1 MRKFLVLF
9 VVSIFFLPGL
19 AKANE
24 VTNVGQ
30 IIGEEVPVYNES
42 GEQVSTL
49 KMNGKTVPFQ
59 DSYTHANWVMIRI
72 SGMDTYIDRQFIQSV
87 TMEAP
92 VVNENSIG
100 VIKSKS
106 PFTIYAE
113 ASTASEVLLTG
124 DKELTL
130 SVVGIQ
136 DGFYVV
142 DVAGQKGFLPIDMG
156 TLGFSS
162 EALHFT
168 VINDAI
174 PYYEMKNNALVK
186 KGTFTKGTS
195 LTRVKASDGHHVVKF
210 GSRIVYVP
218 ELGTLPTLNKPVFKA
233 PAKAKFPIKVLPEKE
248 VDVFG
253 VDGVKMGSISRG
265 SFVDIYGLV
274 KGEAVINFFGQEGR
288 VDFAQF
294 VHTNLLSP
302 KKNISHAEMSY
313 LVQVYAAMYPE
324 FTKLEQIGK
333 SVEGRPIYAIR
344 LGNGK
349 KEVLFDASMHAR
361 EHMSTNVVLEM
372 LDTYSFHYLNKT
384 NYAGYNV
391 KSTLD
396 TVSIW
401 FVPMMNPDGVTLVQ
415 AGAKAVKNGVLATK
429 INGGSNF
436 ARWKANVRGVDLNE
450 NFDGGWE
457 NIKSS
462 TTKPSF
468 ASYRG
473 PRAFSEPEAVA
484 LRDFVRKHSFKTYIS
499 YHSSGQIVYWFQWQ
513 KGAQATRD
521 LTLAR
526 RVSNLTGYSVVPP
539 YYLLGSGSSA
549 DWFIDEKKMPG
560 LTIEISPYVS
570 NRSVPLAYWDRI
582 WKQNYKVGL
591 FIAQDASKR

>member
-1 MRKFLVLF
+1 MRKFLLF
-9 VVSIFFLPGL
+9 FILSLFILPGF

-24 VTNVGQ
+24 VLKVGQ
-30 IIGEEVPVYNES
+30 IIGEEVPVYSEG
-42 GEQVSTL
+42 GEQISIL

-59 DSYTHANWVMIRI
+59 DSAIGDRVMIRI
-72 SGMDTYIDRQFIQSV
+72 SGMNTYVDRQFIQQLSV
-87 TMEAP
+87 EVP

-100 VIKSKS
+100 VVKSKNS
-106 PFTIYAE
+106 FTIFAE
-113 ASTASEVLLTG
+113 AAISSAVLLSG
-124 DKELTL
+124 NKELTL
-130 SVVGIQ
+130 HVVGTQ
-136 DGFYVV
+136 DGFYVI
-142 DVAGQKGFLPIDMG
+142 DVAGQTGFLPIEMG
-156 TLGFSS
+156 SPVFSGDV
-162 EALHFT
+162 LHFT
-168 VINDAI
+168 VINDAV
-174 PYYEMKNNALVK
+174 PYYEMKNSILVK
-186 KGTFTKGTS
+186 KGTFLKGTS
-195 LTRVKASDGHHVVKF
+195 WTRVKASSGYHVVKF
-210 GSRIVYVP
+210 GNRVVYVP
-218 ELGTLPTLNKPVFKA
+218 EIGTLSTTSKPVVKA
-233 PAKAKFPIKVLPEKE
+233 PAKAKFPLKVLPEKE
-248 VDVFG
+248 VDVFSVG
-253 VDGVKMGSISRG
+253 GVKIGSISRG

-274 KGEAVINFFGQEGR
+274 KGKAVVNFFGQEGR
-288 VDFAQF
+288 VDFTQF
-294 VHTNLLSP
+294 VHTNILSP

-313 LVQVYAAMYPE
+313 LVQVFAAMYPE

-372 LDTYSFHYLNKT
+372 LDTYSFHYLNKS
-384 NYAGYNV
+384 NYEGYNV
-391 KSTLD
+391 RFTLD
-396 TVSIW
+396 TVSMW

-415 AGAKAVKNGVLATK
+415 AGPNAVKNGALATK

-457 NIKSS
+457 KIKSS

-473 PRAFSEPEAVA
+473 PRPFSEPEAVA

-521 LTLAR
+521 ITLAR
-526 RVSNLTGYSVVPP
+526 RVSSLTGYSVVPP
-539 YYLLGSGSSA
+539 LYLLGSGSSA

-560 LTIEISPYVS
+560 LTIEISPYVG
-570 NRSVPLAYWDRI
+570 NRPVPLTYWDRI
-582 WKQNYKVGL
+582 WKQNKKVGL
-591 FIAQDASKR
+591 FIAQDAAKR